1 MKFKHQVNEA
11 KTGTLFTFE
20 NGVTL
25 EAMAKDGIGRVT
37 YPPAGE
43 VGSVGF
49 PIRHSG
55 DCFHAL
61 KQGLPIPDQCKA
73 W

>member
-1 MKFKHQVNEA
+1 MTSIKY
-11 KTGTLFTFE
+11 KTDSNGTTYTFP

-25 EAMAKDGIGRVT
+25 TTLPQNGSGRVT
-37 YPPAGE
+37 YPATDKI
-43 VGSVGF
+43 GSFGF
-49 PIRHSG
+49 PVRFSG

-61 KQGLPIPDQCKA
+61 KQGLPIPDKCKA